1 MPHCLL
7 VVRQLFTLVYY
18 PLMKAQRKALV
29 EELFQTLAPHLQG
42 LLKDDQLPGK
52 TLTKTIHQLA
62 EQLLRAR
69 AKQQERAQKVQVAS
83 PKATQQRLT
92 DTLTAALDTELADG
106 DFAGKKAKQA
116 IAETAEHLATTLTKL
131 RRKRKKK
138 AAQPTSEAETLVSE
152 ASETEELPA
161 SAEAPTPS
169 AAKRP
174 SANSRPTRRSQP
186 EPPTPTEYIE

>member
-1 MPHCLL
+1 
-7 VVRQLFTLVYY
+7 
-18 PLMKAQRKALV
+18 MKAQRKALV
-29 EELFQTLAPHLQG
+29 DELLQTLAPHLQG
-42 LLKDDQLPGK
+42 LLKEDQLPGK

-69 AKQQERAQKVQVAS
+69 AKQQERAQKPQVTS

-92 DTLTAALDTELADG
+92 DTLTAALDTEFTDG
-106 DFAGKKAKQA
+106 DFVGKKAKQA

-138 AAQPTSEAETLVSE
+138 AAQPQAEAEVSEAEESSIDT
-152 ASETEELPA
+152 A
-161 SAEAPTPS
+161 APTPS
-169 AAKRP
+169 VAKRT
-174 SANSRPTRRSQP
+174 SASSRSPRRSQP

>member
-1 MPHCLL
+1 
-7 VVRQLFTLVYY
+7 
-18 PLMKAQRKALV
+18 MKAQRKALV
-29 EELFQTLAPHLQG
+29 EELLQTLAPHLQG
-42 LLKDDQLPGK
+42 LLKEDQLPGK

-69 AKQQERAQKVQVAS
+69 AKQQDRAKKPEVAS

-106 DFAGKKAKQA
+106 DFAGKKVKQA

-138 AAQPTSEAETLVSE
+138 AAQPTSSTEADAAT
-152 ASETEELPA
+152 ETEDADTDE
-161 SAEAPTPS
+161 PTPS
-169 AAKRP
+169 SEAQPAVSSRRP
-174 SANSRPTRRSQP
+174 PRRSQLL
-186 EPPTPTEYIE
+186 PPTE

>member
-1 MPHCLL
+1 
-7 VVRQLFTLVYY
+7 
-18 PLMKAQRKALV
+18 MKAQRKALV
-29 EELFQTLAPHLQG
+29 EELLQTLAPHLQG
-42 LLKDDQLPGK
+42 LLKEDQLPGK

-69 AKQQERAQKVQVAS
+69 AKQQERAKKPLVAT

-106 DFAGKKAKQA
+106 DFDGKKAKQA

-138 AAQPTSEAETLVSE
+138 AAQPQTEAEVAE
-152 ASETEELPA
+152 AEALPA
-161 SAEAPTPS
+161 ETTAPTPS
-169 AAKRP
+169 VAKRP
-174 SANSRPTRRSQP
+174 SASSRSPRQSQP
-186 EPPTPTEYIE
+186 AAPAEEPV

>member
-1 MPHCLL
+1 
-7 VVRQLFTLVYY
+7 
-18 PLMKAQRKALV
+18 MKAQRKALV
-29 EELFQTLAPHLQG
+29 EELLQTLAPHLNG
-42 LLKDDQLPGK
+42 LLKEDQLPGK

-69 AKQQERAQKVQVAS
+69 AKQQERTQKVQVAS

-131 RRKRKKK
+131 RRKRKHK
-138 AAQPTSEAETLVSE
+138 ATSPQPEAVVGEDLSD
-152 ASETEELPA
+152 EELPA
-161 SAEAPTPS
+161 RTDTPTLSIAKQPSTNRRPPRQSQPQPPAPT
-169 AAKRP
+169 
-174 SANSRPTRRSQP
+174 
-186 EPPTPTEYIE
+186 E

>member
-1 MPHCLL
+1 LPALPYAL
-7 VVRQLFTLVYY
+7 AVRQLFTFVYY

-29 EELFQTLAPHLQG
+29 EELLQTLAPHLQG
-42 LLKDDQLPGK
+42 LLKEDQLPGK

-69 AKQQERAQKVQVAS
+69 AKQQERAKKPEVTS

-138 AAQPTSEAETLVSE
+138 AAQPQAETEV
-152 ASETEELPA
+152 SETEELPA
-161 SAEAPTPS
+161 DTAAPTPS
-169 AAKRP
+169 VAKRP
-174 SANSRPTRRSQP
+174 SAKGRSPRQSQP
-186 EPPTPTEYIE
+186 QAPAPTE

>member
-1 MPHCLL
+1 
-7 VVRQLFTLVYY
+7 
-18 PLMKAQRKALV
+18 MKAQRKALV
-29 EELFQTLAPHLQG
+29 DELLQTLAPHLQG
-42 LLKDDQLPGK
+42 LLKEDQLPGK

-69 AKQQERAQKVQVAS
+69 AKQQERAQKAQVTS

-92 DTLTAALDTELADG
+92 DTLTAALDTEFTDG
-106 DFAGKKAKQA
+106 DFVGKKAKQA

-138 AAQPTSEAETLVSE
+138 AAQPQAETKVSEAE
-152 ASETEELPA
+152 ELSTDTA
-161 SAEAPTPS
+161 APS
-169 AAKRP
+169 VAKRT
-174 SANSRPTRRSQP
+174 SASSRSPRRSQP

>member
-1 MPHCLL
+1 
-7 VVRQLFTLVYY
+7 
-18 PLMKAQRKALV
+18 MKAQRKALV
-29 EELFQTLAPHLQG
+29 EELLQTLAPHLQG
-42 LLKDDQLPGK
+42 LLKEDQLPGK

-69 AKQQERAQKVQVAS
+69 AKQQERAKKPEATS

-116 IAETAEHLATTLTKL
+116 IAETAEHLATTLSKL

-138 AAQPTSEAETLVSE
+138 AAQPQT
-152 ASETEELPA
+152 ETEVSAADELLTDTDV
-161 SAEAPTPS
+161 PTPS
-169 AAKRP
+169 VAKRP
-174 SANSRPTRRSQP
+174 SSGSRPPRRSQP
-186 EPPTPTEYIE
+186 EPPTSTQYIE